1 MLTLKQVELLIGDK
15 VMPGKDKRWKREHDG
30 SLKGTE
36 HPNLILVLICM
47 TLFRSIETP
56 SCRTVT

>member
-36 HPNLILVLICM
+36 HPNLILDTHMHDFIQKH
-47 TLFRSIETP
+47 
-56 SCRTVT
+56 